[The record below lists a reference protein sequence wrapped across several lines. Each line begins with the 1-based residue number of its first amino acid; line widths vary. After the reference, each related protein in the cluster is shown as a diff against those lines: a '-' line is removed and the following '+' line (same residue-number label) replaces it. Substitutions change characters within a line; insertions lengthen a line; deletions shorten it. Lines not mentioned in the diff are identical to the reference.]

1 MLSERM
7 KRMRKNMKPSQ
18 SVEIVEIEYIDIR
31 RIDAAIFAHL
41 NSR

>member
-18 SVEIVEIEYIDIR
+18 SVEIEYIDIR